1 MLSIQKDILTHLEL
15 SQIYVTAP
23 CTPKIIIKKIFTFFL
38 SYKKE
43 QMPPAIDKE
52 TENDKLIQHSIK
64 SLSVKLK
71 KNLLIKMVFQ
81 FAGQQTL
88 RN

>member
-1 MLSIQKDILTHLEL
+1 
-15 SQIYVTAP
+15 
-23 CTPKIIIKKIFTFFL
+23 
-38 SYKKE
+38 
-43 QMPPAIDKE
+43 MPQAIDKE
-52 TENDKLIQHSIK
+52 TGNDKLIQHSIK

-81 FAGQQTL
+81 FAGQEIL

>member
-1 MLSIQKDILTHLEL
+1 
-15 SQIYVTAP
+15 
-23 CTPKIIIKKIFTFFL
+23 
-38 SYKKE
+38 
-43 QMPPAIDKE
+43 MPPAIDKE

-71 KNLLIKMVFQ
+71 KNFLIKMVFQ